1 MLLFA
6 SVPAVAFLVVLGV
19 AIVIRRVRRGEGNT
33 FDRVAGSCALT
44 LLIGLPLS
52 PLLFPGAGGGEYGAV
67 FAFAWLLPAWRGYT
81 VLASDYR
88 FFGRLLLTT
97 ALALELLFLLDF
109 SRQIRSNAGGA
120 SESFGTSLGRQ
131 WLVAGRLAAAGGR
144 IRTCG
149 SKSGSTA
156 GATGRKCCGP
166 CSGSRT
172 ERSCRR
178 PANTS
183 EPCCYRPAPAAES
196 TSSSLRSR

>member
-1 MLLFA
+1 M
-6 SVPAVAFLVVLGV
+6 
-19 AIVIRRVRRGEGNT
+19 
-33 FDRVAGSCALT
+33 
-44 LLIGLPLS
+44 
-52 PLLFPGAGGGEYGAV
+52 

-144 IRTCG
+144 IRTCRVEVRVDRWRD
-149 SKSGSTA
+149 
-156 GATGRKCCGP
+156 GRKCCGP

-172 ERSCRR
+172 ERSCP
-178 PANTS
+178 PAG
-183 EPCCYRPAPAAES
+183 EYVGAVRYRPAP
-196 TSSSLRSR
+196 LRNRPHLP